1 MRMICLVN
9 YETKSVSVYSL
20 CTRFKHRLFVEEEV
34 TSVKRDDYSIIHYD
48 IHMSWRRFKK
58 GIQKQGF
65 TFPNLV
71 NGIHSEY

>member
-9 YETKSVSVYSL
+9 YETKGVTVYSL

-34 TSVKRDDYSIIHYD
+34 TSVSDDYSITHYD

-58 GIQKQGF
+58 RIQKQGF
-65 TFPNLV
+65 TFPNLK
-71 NGIHSEY
+71 NGY